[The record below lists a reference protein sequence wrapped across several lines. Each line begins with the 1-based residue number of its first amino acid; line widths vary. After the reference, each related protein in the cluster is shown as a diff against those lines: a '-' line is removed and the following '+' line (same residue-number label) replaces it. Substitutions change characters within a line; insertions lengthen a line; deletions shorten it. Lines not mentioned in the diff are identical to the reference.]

1 MPDSIQFTIPPLT
14 SGVIN
19 PSAYIGATGPAG
31 PTGTSGLPGRNGL
44 NGLPGSTGPAGPAGA
59 TGPAGGPVG
68 PTGPIGPTGATGA
81 GSTGATGPQ
90 GPTGPSGPPGGPPG
104 PTGAT
109 GVQGPTGATGAGATG
124 ATGPIGP
131 TGPTGPV
138 GPTGAT
144 GPLGPTG
151 ATGPQGPTGTGGVL
165 GNYGSFYDTTDQSA
179 ASTTA
184 AYVINLNTTAE
195 SNGVSI
201 ASGNQATFAAAGTYN
216 FQYSIQFK
224 NADNQIHDVNVWL
237 RKNGS
242 DVADSNSKYS
252 IPNRHGSTDGQLIA
266 AINYVLTLAASDYL
280 QLVWSTTSTQVTIDT
295 FAAGVSPTVPLTP
308 SVIVTA
314 TQVMYTQVGAT
325 GAIGPTGATGAGA
338 TGVAGPTGATGPA
351 GATGAGATGP
361 TGATGP
367 QGATG
372 PAGATGAGATGATGV
387 AGPTGATGPAGAT
400 GAGATGPTGATGPQ
414 GATGP
419 AGATGAGAT
428 GATGVDG
435 PTGATGVTGPI
446 GPTGATGAAGPT
458 GATGVTGVTGPNGP
472 TGATGAAGPTGA
484 TGPIGPTGATGAAG
498 PTGATGTTF
507 TAKTTLGP
515 ARRRYPDGTTGAT
528 TQDVFYQDVF
538 NVKDYG
544 AYGNGTNDDTE
555 SVKAAISAALTNG
568 GCVYFPAGKYWI
580 TSTLSY
586 QTCGKSLQFLGDGSK
601 SVVLAKDANGS
612 TTKFSGTSLFDLKA
626 TTSYVCFHFRNFQM
640 EVDAVDGDKT
650 AVKIYCAPAVAT
662 HRDNLLLMDSV
673 NVQSA
678 GTTATSWNNGVKM
691 VYASNA
697 LFNNCTFSG
706 KTDNGPGK
714 GIEFATGMSVNTM
727 VCNCN
732 LNFWEYGIYCPIYQ
746 EGIALSNTLMVAV
759 TTGIYC
765 KSDQDLR
772 GTNLLVMGTHID
784 ARGASSSALDLENW
798 SAVFCVGSLFIAAGT
813 YNLNFKRVF
822 ESSVVGCQ
830 IYGATTHG
838 VYLTGATVG
847 GYGTL
852 SSIAVNI
859 ISNNFRGPTTDIT
872 AATDSTNIVAR
883 GNVRADAAS
892 NYSET
897 IAYLTT
903 SDSGTYNQIEKA
915 VIVGVNGT
923 LYRTSDQTGIA
934 DNTETDVIW
943 QAERYTAGFGI
954 WDSGNNTRINVPS
967 GVKRVR
973 VSAGINW
980 DSSTDG
986 EFITKIKDNSGNEWA
1001 IDNRKGTTTSGTG
1014 SCTVVTPIIDIPA
1027 TSITYFKVAVT
1038 QITGGTLDLKASYA
1052 TYFTLEV
1059 L

>member
-1 MPDSIQFTIPPLT
+1 MPDAIQFTIPPLT
-14 SGVIN
+14 TSGVTN
-19 PSAYIGATGPAG
+19 PSAYIGATGAVGATG
-31 PTGTSGLPGRNGL
+31 PSGRNGV
-44 NGLPGSTGPAGPAGA
+44 NGFQGATGPAGPIGA

-68 PTGPIGPTGATGA
+68 PTGPTGPTGPSGA

-90 GPTGPSGPPGGPPG
+90 GATGPSGPPGGPPG
-104 PTGAT
+104 ATGAT
-109 GVQGPTGATGAGATG
+109 GAQGLIGATGAGATG

-138 GPTGAT
+138 GPTGPT
-144 GPLGPTG
+144 GPVGPTG

-165 GNYGSFYDTTDQSA
+165 GNYGSFVDTTDQTA
-179 ASTTA
+179 ANTTT
-184 AYVINLNTTAE
+184 AYVINIGTTLE
-195 SNGVSI
+195 SNGVTI
-201 ASGNQATFAAAGTYN
+201 ASGNQITFAAAGTYN
-216 FQYSIQFK
+216 LQYSIQFTSS
-224 NADNQIHDVNVWL
+224 DNSVHDANVWL

-242 DVADSNSKYS
+242 DVADTNSRYS
-252 IPNRHGSTDGQLIA
+252 IPNRHGGVDGHLIA
-266 AINYVLTLAASDYL
+266 VTNYVLTLAATDYL
-280 QLVWSTTSTQVTIDT
+280 QLMWSVTNTAIKIDT
-295 FAAGVSPTVPLTP
+295 LAAGASPTTP
-308 SVIVTA
+308 VTPGVIVTA
-314 TQVMYTQVGAT
+314 TQVMYTQAGPVGATGATGPAGGGATGATGAIGPTGATGPAGLGATGAT
-325 GAIGPTGATGAGA
+325 GAIGPTGATGAAGGGPTGA
-338 TGVAGPTGATGPA
+338 TGAIGPTGATGPA
-351 GATGAGATGP
+351 G
-361 TGATGP
+361 TGAT
-367 QGATG
+367 GATG
-372 PAGATGAGATGATGV
+372 PAGGGATGATG
-387 AGPTGATGPAGAT
+387 AIGPTGATGPAGSGAT
-400 GAGATGPTGATGPQ
+400 GATGAIGPTGATGPTGSGATGATGAIGPTGATGPLGPTGPTGPTGATGPL
-414 GATGP
+414 
-419 AGATGAGAT
+419 
-428 GATGVDG
+428 G
-435 PTGATGVTGPI
+435 PTG
-446 GPTGATGAAGPT
+446 PT
-458 GATGVTGVTGPNGP
+458 
-472 TGATGAAGPTGA
+472 
-484 TGPIGPTGATGAAG
+484 GPTGATGAAG
-498 PTGATGTTF
+498 PTGATGTSF

-515 ARRRYPDGTTGAT
+515 ARRRYLDGTTGAT

-626 TTSYVCFHFRNFQM
+626 TTNYVCFHFRNLQM

-650 AVKIYCAPAVAT
+650 AVKIYCAPAVST

-746 EGIALSNTLMVAV
+746 EGIALSNILMVAV

-765 KSDQDLR
+765 KSDQELR

-838 VYLTGATVG
+838 IYLTGATVG
-847 GYGTL
+847 THGTL

-859 ISNNFRGPTTDIT
+859 ISNNFRGATTDIT
-872 AATDSTNIVAR
+872 AATDSANIVAR

-892 NYSET
+892 NVSET
-897 IAYLTT
+897 VVYLTT

-923 LYRTSDQTGIA
+923 LYRTSDQTNIA

-943 QAERYTAGFGI
+943 QAERYAAGFGI

-1059 L
+1059 I